1 MQHFILVFTVL
12 CILFSRKSVGP
23 DQLEE
28 ESSSYSHS
36 AGESLFLVNAL
47 SIGYSM
53 FCVGYGI
60 YTSPLPSVYFI
71 TNTKYC
77 IYYLALTQL
86 FLLLVS
92 HLEMYTLCSILL
104 QFVQWSLISVLA
116 MDAFTWDKWILL
128 AAFFVR
134 FFFII
139 IWEASL

>member
-1 MQHFILVFTVL
+1 MHHFILVFTVL

-53 FCVGYGI
+53 FFVGYGI